1 MASKKYLIARISE
14 NMTIISYNLFQ
25 VM

>member
-1 MASKKYLIARISE
+1 MAGKKYLIARISE